1 LYTFC
6 VGIEQARHTAEP
18 KKEATQAQ
26 LAAAQIS
33 FYFDLLEI
41 SDITARTY
49 ATSVGVE
56 KN

>member
-1 LYTFC
+1 M
-6 VGIEQARHTAEP
+6 GIEQARHTAEP